1 MQSRNNQFLNVIN
14 LADAPIDFNDTSQL
28 QQFINVDLDQI
39 NRERDLFVRKSFN
52 QTLKQRRQEVAQC
65 QETHHKQ
72 QGKVNHQ
79 QTVVN
84 SLSDK
89 L

>member
-1 MQSRNNQFLNVIN
+1 
-14 LADAPIDFNDTSQL
+14 
-28 QQFINVDLDQI
+28 
-39 NRERDLFVRKSFN
+39 
-52 QTLKQRRQEVAQC
+52 LKQRRQEVAQC